1 MGWGRCHCLKE
12 RMKRRFITP
21 HPPPNTC
28 TRKQTQTR
36 THTAES
42 GLIISSSPSLGGSE
56 GLQAPLWGCWC
67 LPFHSSHTWSMCP
80 HTHARTHACWSCT
93 HTYRHLVFLQR
104 QHNWKNTV
112 TVEDGGAAVLSE
124 LQLPEHELLKQQ
136 FWTARLKCGMTS
148 SG

>member
-36 THTAES
+36 AHTAES

-104 QHNWKNTV
+104 QHNWKKHCHCGRWRCSSPKWAAASWTRALKATV
-112 TVEDGGAAVLSE
+112 
-124 LQLPEHELLKQQ
+124 
-136 FWTARLKCGMTS
+136 WTARLKCGMTS